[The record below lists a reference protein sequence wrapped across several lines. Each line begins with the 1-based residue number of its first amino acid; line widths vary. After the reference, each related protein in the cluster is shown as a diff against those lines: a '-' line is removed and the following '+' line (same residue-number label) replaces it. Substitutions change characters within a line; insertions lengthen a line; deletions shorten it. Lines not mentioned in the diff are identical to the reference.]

1 MGSRAPGRRSGDG
14 RANRSSIAGT
24 LAILALRLGIGALLL
39 AALIAAF
46 SLQQQPVPFTGDIPP
61 DAFDAQTGARLTTVL
76 ADTYPDRR
84 AGSAGDEALAGRVA
98 ELLRNAMPTADVRTD
113 EFTAPT
119 PDGERRL
126 RNVSATLLGQ
136 PGPEIVVVAHRDA
149 LEPGSVAELSA
160 TGALLTLA
168 RTAGQS
174 RFDRTIRF
182 VSTSGGSGGGLAGA
196 TRLARQLTE
205 PVEAVLVLGDLSGG
219 RDRPP
224 EVVPWSNSRRAAP
237 LRLQR
242 TVAEALRSEALT
254 PRSTSGLWTQL
265 VHRGLPATV
274 GEQGEIN
281 QGGKAA
287 VLLSA
292 GGISRPPADAR
303 LDPAGFSA
311 YGRAALR
318 SLRALDTPTASVG
331 PQLSGI
337 VVAGQVM
344 PAWAMRILILSI
356 VLPVLGAALI
366 VLLTLRRDE
375 HPLAAGAA
383 WTAGCAIGP
392 LVAGLLIIALGRVGA
407 ISPAVPAPFAGGAA
421 PPSAWAWVLIALLL
435 VLLVATIVV
444 AGPRLT
450 RDVAG
455 RARPSRISVA
465 AGVFALMAV
474 VTLTLVAWNPPAGL
488 LVLPALVAWPAAIAP
503 VPVTS
508 PLHRAGL
515 TVLGAI
521 LPLAALATVVGTL
534 DVPLA
539 QIPWWLVLL
548 IAGGHIPPFSL
559 LLSSLIAGALIATAL
574 TLLPPGATAWLE
586 RLRDRSVERHRP
598 PGDGSREMLEAVP
611 GDDVGPAPE
620 PRADLV

>member
-1 MGSRAPGRRSGDG
+1 M
-14 RANRSSIAGT
+14 
-24 LAILALRLGIGALLL
+24 LL

-46 SLQQQPVPFTGDIPP
+46 SLQQQPAPLTGDIPP

-76 ADTYPDRR
+76 ASTFPDRR
-84 AGSAGDEALAGRVA
+84 AGSAGDDALAGRIA
-98 ELLRNAMPTADVRTD
+98 DLLRNAMPTADVRID

-149 LEPGSVAELSA
+149 LEPGSAAELSA

-174 RFDRTIRF
+174 RFERTIRF
-182 VSTSGGSGGGLAGA
+182 VSTSGASGGGLTGA
-196 TRLARQLTE
+196 TRLARQLSD
-205 PVEAVLVLGDLSGG
+205 PVEAVLVLGDMSGG

-224 EVVPWSNSRRAAP
+224 EVVPWSNSRQAAP

-242 TVAEALRSEALT
+242 TVEEALRTEGQDPA
-254 PRSTSGLWTQL
+254 STTGLWTQL

-281 QGGKAA
+281 QGGKPA

-292 GGISRPPADAR
+292 GGTSRPSSDAR
-303 LDPAGFSA
+303 VDPEGFSA
-311 YGRAALR
+311 YGRSALR
-318 SLRALDTPTASVG
+318 SLRALDSPRATVG
-331 PQLSGI
+331 PQLSGF

-344 PAWAMRILILSI
+344 PAWAMRILILAI
-356 VLPVLGAALI
+356 VLPVLGGALI
-366 VLLTLRRDE
+366 VLLTLRRDG
-375 HPLAAGAA
+375 HPLASGAA

-407 ISPAVPAPFAGGAA
+407 IGPAVPAPFAGGAA
-421 PPSAWAWVLIALLL
+421 PPTAWAWVLVAFLLI
-435 VLLVATIVV
+435 LLIATIVV

-455 RARPSRISVA
+455 RSRPSRISVA
-465 AGVFALMAV
+465 TGVFGLMAL
-474 VTLTLVAWNPPAGL
+474 VTLVLVAWNPPAGL

-515 TVLGAI
+515 ALLGAL
-521 LPLAALATVVGTL
+521 LPLAALGTIVGSL
-534 DVPLA
+534 DIPLL
-539 QIPWWLVLL
+539 QVPWWLVLL
-548 IAGGHIPPFSL
+548 TAGGHITPFSL

-574 TLLPPGATAWLE
+574 TLLPSAATDWFG
-586 RLRDRSVERHRP
+586 RLRDQLDERRRRV
-598 PGDGSREMLEAVP
+598 PGDDSDEMLEAVP
-611 GDDVGPAPE
+611 DDDLGPPAE
-620 PRADLV
+620 PQPRPV

>member
-1 MGSRAPGRRSGDG
+1 MGSRPIGRRFGA
-14 RANRSSIAGT
+14 RLAKRSSIADT

-46 SLQQQPVPFTGDIPP
+46 SLQQQPTAFTGDIPP

-76 ADTYPDRR
+76 ASTYPDRR
-84 AGSAGDEALAGRVA
+84 AGSPGDDALAGRVA

-149 LEPGSVAELSA
+149 LEPGSAAELSA

-182 VSTSGGSGGGLAGA
+182 VSTSGASGGGLTGA
-196 TRLARQLTE
+196 TRLARQLSD
-205 PVEAVLVLGDLSGG
+205 PVEAVLVLGDMSGG
-219 RDRPP
+219 RHRPP
-224 EVVPWSNSRRAAP
+224 EVVPWSNARQAAP

-242 TVAEALRSEALT
+242 TVEEALRTEALS

-281 QGGKAA
+281 QGGKPA

-292 GGISRPPADAR
+292 GGISRPPADAQV
-303 LDPAGFSA
+303 DPAGFSA

-318 SLRALDTPTASVG
+318 SLRALDSPTATVG
-331 PQLSGI
+331 PQLSGF

-344 PAWAMRILILSI
+344 PAWAMRILMLAI

-383 WTAGCAIGP
+383 WTAGCAVGP
-392 LVAGLLIIALGRVGA
+392 LVAGLLIIALGRIGA
-407 ISPAVPAPFAGGAA
+407 IGPAVPAPFAGGAA
-421 PPSAWAWVLIALLL
+421 PPTVWAWVLIAFLLI
-435 VLLVATIVV
+435 LLIATIVI

-455 RARPSRISVA
+455 RTRPSRISVA
-465 AGVFALMAV
+465 AGVFGLMAV
-474 VTLTLVAWNPPAGL
+474 VTLVLVAWNPPAGL

-515 TVLGAI
+515 ALLGAA

-539 QIPWWLVLL
+539 QVPWWLVLL
-548 IAGGHIPPFSL
+548 IAGGHITPFSL

-574 TLLPPGATAWLE
+574 TLIPPGTTRWLR
-586 RLRDRSVERHRP
+586 RLRDVRP
-598 PGDGSREMLEAVP
+598 EWRGPPSGEMLEAVP
-611 GDDVGPAPE
+611 DDDLGSTSEARP
-620 PRADLV
+620 DLV

>member
-1 MGSRAPGRRSGDG
+1 
-14 RANRSSIAGT
+14 
-24 LAILALRLGIGALLL
+24 LALRLGIGALLL

-46 SLQQQPVPFTGDIPP
+46 SLQQQPDPFTGDIPP

-76 ADTYPDRR
+76 ASTYADRR
-84 AGSAGDEALAGRVA
+84 AGSPGDAALAERIA

-149 LEPGSVAELSA
+149 LEPGSAAELSA

-182 VSTSGGSGGGLAGA
+182 VSTSGASGGGLTGA
-196 TRLARQLTE
+196 TRLARQLSE
-205 PVEAVLVLGDLSGG
+205 PVEAVLVLGDMSGG
-219 RDRPP
+219 RDRPA
-224 EVVPWSNSRRAAP
+224 EVVPWSNSRQAAP

-242 TVAEALRSEALT
+242 TVEQALRTEALA
-254 PRSTSGLWTQL
+254 PRGNTGLWTQL

-281 QGGKAA
+281 QAGKPA

-292 GGISRPPADAR
+292 GGTSRPPADAAV
-303 LDPAGFSA
+303 DPAGFSA

-318 SLRALDTPTASVG
+318 SLRALDSPTASVG
-331 PQLSGI
+331 PQLSGF

-344 PAWAMRILILSI
+344 PAWAMRILILAI
-356 VLPVLGAALI
+356 VLPVLGGALI

-421 PPSAWAWVLIALLL
+421 PPTAWAWVLIAFLLI
-435 VLLVATIVV
+435 LLIATIVV

-455 RARPSRISVA
+455 RTRPSRISVA
-465 AGVFALMAV
+465 AGVFGLMAV
-474 VTLTLVAWNPPAGL
+474 VTLVLVAWNPPAGL

-515 TVLGAI
+515 ALLGAL
-521 LPLAALATVVGTL
+521 LPVAALVTVVGGL

-539 QIPWWLVLL
+539 QVPWWLVLL
-548 IAGGHIPPFSL
+548 IAGGHITPFSL

-574 TLLPPGATAWLE
+574 TLLPPGATDGIE
-586 RLRDRSVERHRP
+586 RLRERYAERRRRRA
-598 PGDGSREMLEAVP
+598 DLADEVLEPVP
-611 GDDVGPAPE
+611 DDDVGPAPE
-620 PRADLV
+620 TRPDLV

>member
-1 MGSRAPGRRSGDG
+1 MYGARRRGPP
-14 RANRSSIAGT
+14 ANRSSIAGT

-46 SLQQQPVPFTGDIPP
+46 SLQQQPDPFTGDIPP

-76 ADTYPDRR
+76 ASTYADRR
-84 AGSAGDEALAGRVA
+84 AGSAGDDALAARIA
-98 ELLRNAMPTADVRTD
+98 ELLRNAMPTAEVHTD
-113 EFTAPT
+113 EFSAPT
-119 PDGERRL
+119 PDGQRRL

-149 LEPGSVAELSA
+149 LEPGSAAELSA

-182 VSTSGGSGGGLAGA
+182 VSTTGASGGGLTGA
-196 TRLARQLTE
+196 TRLARQLSE
-205 PVEAVLVLGDLSGG
+205 PVEAVLVLGDMSGG
-219 RDRPP
+219 RDRAP
-224 EVVPWSNSRRAAP
+224 EVVPWSNSRQAAP

-242 TVAEALRSEALT
+242 TVEEALRAEALKPT
-254 PRSTSGLWTQL
+254 STTGLWTQL

-281 QGGKAA
+281 QGGAPA

-292 GGISRPPADAR
+292 GGTSRPAADAR
-303 LDPAGFSA
+303 VDPARFSA

-318 SLRALDTPTASVG
+318 SLRALDSPGASVG
-331 PQLSGI
+331 PQLSGFVI
-337 VVAGQVM
+337 AGQVM
-344 PAWAMRILILSI
+344 PAWAMRILILAI
-356 VLPVLGAALI
+356 VLPVLGGALI
-366 VLLTLRRDE
+366 VLLTLHRER
-375 HPLAAGAA
+375 HPLAAGVA

-392 LVAGLLIIALGRVGA
+392 LVAGLLIIGLGRVGA
-407 ISPAVPAPFAGGAA
+407 IGPAVPAPFAGGSA
-421 PPSAWAWVLIALLL
+421 PPTAWAWVLVAFLLI
-435 VLLVATIVV
+435 LLIATIVV

-455 RARPSRISVA
+455 RTRPSRIAVA
-465 AGVFALMAV
+465 AGVFGLMAL
-474 VTLTLVAWNPPAGL
+474 VTLVLVAWNPPAGL

-515 TVLGAI
+515 ALLGA
-521 LPLAALATVVGTL
+521 LPPLAALGTVVGSL
-534 DVPLA
+534 EVPLL
-539 QIPWWLVLL
+539 QVPWWLVLL
-548 IAGGHIPPFSL
+548 IAGGHITPFSL

-574 TLLPPGATAWLE
+574 TLLPPAATDWLG
-586 RLRDRSVERHRP
+586 RLPTSFPRRR
-598 PGDGSREMLEAVP
+598 GDGLADEVLEAVP
-611 GDDVGPAPE
+611 DDDLGPSAE
-620 PRADLV
+620 PRPDLV